1 LFFDVRILERHP
13 FTSQTFIP
21 LSYGYNNT
29 PLEVPTNHAE
39 EACYLVV
46 VAPTL
51 VGQSAV
57 ATTTTITTTVQSP
70 DGNNTTGK
78 KAPVVVVQN
87 PPDLENL
94 QAFVAR
100 PGQAVTYAPGTWH
113 APMVVVGSRRVDFV
127 VVQFMNGLDEED
139 CQEVYLDKGIPVEV
153 GKKTKGVKAM
163 L

>member
-1 LFFDVRILERHP
+1 MD
-13 FTSQTFIP
+13 
-21 LSYGYNNT
+21 N
-29 PLEVPTNHAE
+29 A

-51 VGQSAV
+51 VGQS
-57 ATTTTITTTVQSP
+57 TTVQTP
-70 DGNNTTGK
+70 DGNASGK
-78 KAPVVVVQN
+78 TSVEVHD

-100 PGQAVTYAPGTWH
+100 PGRAVTYAPGTWH
-113 APMVVVGSRRVDFV
+113 APMVVIGSRRVDFV

-139 CQEVYLDKGIPVEV
+139 CQEVYLNEGVAVEV
-153 GKKTKGVKAM
+153 GKRTKGVKAM